1 MIAAT
6 PAGGMVSLEDALAD
20 FTLPEFT
27 CLPSDPVATPLDWV
41 NMAFQF
47 RRSHLTKPEPT
58 VTLVDAVEGRSLE
71 VPARAVHK
79 MEYPEAVTYTHDPWA
94 NKDVCNLCGV
104 YVSDQAKHTAW
115 HGRAVRLMDND
126 TQTVTAILSD
136 MNIPAS
142 VLLPVSQRKMVTM
155 PELKLFKCVA
165 RMEDG
170 KPKGNMIGGRP
181 GKDHVWVHKSCVNDR
196 EKLLVGALLSLTQV
210 SREPLKSNYTLR
222 SLWVDAHNDWQ
233 YAHDLVAQFDA
244 EEHQ

>member
-1 MIAAT
+1 
-6 PAGGMVSLEDALAD
+6 
-20 FTLPEFT
+20 
-27 CLPSDPVATPLDWV
+27 
-41 NMAFQF
+41 
-47 RRSHLTKPEPT
+47 
-58 VTLVDAVEGRSLE
+58 
-71 VPARAVHK
+71 
-79 MEYPEAVTYTHDPWA
+79 
-94 NKDVCNLCGV
+94 
-104 YVSDQAKHTAW
+104 
-115 HGRAVRLMDND
+115 MDND

-181 GKDHVWVHKSCVNDR
+181 GKDHVWVHKSCVNAR

-210 SREPLKSNYTLR
+210 SREPLKRNYTLR

-244 EEHQ
+244 EENQ